1 MGIHSQPNVVRD
13 PEPRD
18 LFPPAVLERLS
29 LVVEQTVARAGGVD
43 AVASALGINKGRVSE
58 WGNPDHSAW
67 PNLRQIVNLERFAKV
82 DWISRALAEF
92 HGADLIK
99 RGSTLGSGAVLQ
111 QLSAAS
117 REVGEALSASALTAA
132 APACPKAACQAVRE
146 AREAIASL
154 KQLIAAVE
162 ASVGERVA

>member
-1 MGIHSQPNVVRD
+1 MGIHQQPNAVQ
-13 PEPRD
+13 PETRD
-18 LFPPAVLERLS
+18 LFPPAVLRDLA
-29 LVVEQTVARAGGVD
+29 LVVEQTVNRAGGTE
-43 AVASALGINKGRVSE
+43 AVAALLLTNKGRVSE
-58 WGNPDHSAW
+58 WGNPDHPAW
-67 PNLRQIVNLERFAKV
+67 PNLRQIVNLEKFAKV
-82 DWISRALAEF
+82 NWISRALAEF

-99 RGSTLGSGAVLQ
+99 RGSALGSGAVLE

-132 APACPKAACQAVRE
+132 VPACPKAACQAVRE

-162 ASVGERVA
+162 ASVGDGV